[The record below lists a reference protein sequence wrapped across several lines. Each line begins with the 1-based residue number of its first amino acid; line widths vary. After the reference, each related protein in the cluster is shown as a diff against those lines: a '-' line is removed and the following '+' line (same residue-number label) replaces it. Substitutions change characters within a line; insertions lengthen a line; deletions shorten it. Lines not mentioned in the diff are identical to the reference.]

1 MIVRCAPRESILAR
15 QLAPDDT
22 RWGDAEYL
30 LADVVD
36 RLSILVWAKTKDGAR
51 NRNRPDPVPRPGD
64 VPQSRKLGT
73 TALPMDQMAK
83 VLGWDTP
90 PEPDTAPAY
99 HRDGDPW
106 PTRESTP
113 AQ

>member
-1 MIVRCAPRESILAR
+1 MIVRCSPRDSILAR
-15 QLAPDDT
+15 ELAPDDT
-22 RWGDAEYL
+22 RWSDTEWL

-36 RLSILVWAKTKDGAR
+36 RLSLLVWFKTKDGSK
-51 NRNRPDPVPRPGD
+51 NRNRPEPVPRPGD
-64 VPQSRKLGT
+64 APRTRKLGG

-83 VLGWDTP
+83 VLGWDAP
-90 PEPDTAPAY
+90 AEPDAAPAY

-106 PTRESTP
+106 PTRETQP